1 MPGLVK
7 IGMTTTRPEQHA
19 REMSASSIVPG
30 AFQLLCA
37 IETGDA
43 PNIEADLHQIF
54 AARRF
59 KNRDFFEVD
68 VEAVLAAFRLFRREA
83 SPCNSEESL
92 ATDPAE
98 RVSAEAIRPLSNAGV
113 SLNDARE
120 AYTGWQDGDE
130 ENGAAGKSI

>member
-19 REMSASSIVPG
+19 REISASSIVPG
-30 AFQLLCA
+30 DFQVLCA

-68 VEAVLAAFRLFRREA
+68 ADAVRAAFRLFGRHADPYNTR
-83 SPCNSEESL
+83 ESL
-92 ATDPAE
+92 DAGPVDQA
-98 RVSAEAIRPLSNAGV
+98 AGDGDRPLSSVGV

-130 ENGAAGKSI
+130 ENRGLGKSV